1 MRLGSTRSQLCSVL
15 ILAVAWCSFPAS
27 AQTIR
32 LEITHAAASFDERSR
47 QPIVTY
53 RLAEASK
60 QAFAE
65 LTEKNVGKKMEL
77 RVDGRIIFSPVI
89 REPILG
95 GSGQISGELTVER
108 AKEIADLLST
118 AGAKVEAEIKSD

>member
-1 MRLGSTRSQLCSVL
+1 VL
-15 ILAVAWCSFPAS
+15 ILAVTWCSFPAS

-65 LTEKNVGKKMEL
+65 LTEKNVGKKLEL
-77 RVDGRIIFSPVI
+77 RVDGRVVIAAII
-89 REPILG
+89 REHISVAQVRFWRAHNRASQR
-95 GSGQISGELTVER
+95 SG
-108 AKEIADLLST
+108 
-118 AGAKVEAEIKSD
+118 